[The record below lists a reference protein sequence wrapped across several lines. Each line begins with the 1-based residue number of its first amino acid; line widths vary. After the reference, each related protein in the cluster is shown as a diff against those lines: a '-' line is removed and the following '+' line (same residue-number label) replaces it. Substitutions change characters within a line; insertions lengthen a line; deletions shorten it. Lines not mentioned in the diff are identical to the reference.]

1 MNRYKRRPAHSEI
14 SAINNLKVIIPP
26 IVIKDIPFIER
37 DTNICNDNNY
47 LWITRRW

>member
-1 MNRYKRRPAHSEI
+1 MNRYKRRPAHSKYQQFE
-14 SAINNLKVIIPP
+14 SNYPP